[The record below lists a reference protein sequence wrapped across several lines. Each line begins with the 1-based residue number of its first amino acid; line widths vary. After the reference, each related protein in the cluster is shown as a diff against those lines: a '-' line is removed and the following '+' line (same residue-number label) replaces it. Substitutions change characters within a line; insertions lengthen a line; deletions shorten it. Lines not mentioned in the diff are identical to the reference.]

1 MRNVQ
6 SVMEFPTISHRLPP
20 FLLNAGKRLREILAI
35 KMVVTPLEKV
45 WIIRPAA
52 ATSALAPEDLSG
64 PSPRTSPKPNLNP
77 IHCCLNQ
84 AQLNLMR
91 ANQKQVG
98 IRIRLAA
105 ARRRNVFNLP
115 S

>member
-52 ATSALAPEDLSG
+52 ATSALAPGG
-64 PSPRTSPKPNLNP
+64 PVWTQSQDESQTQSQSHPL
-77 IHCCLNQ
+77 
-84 AQLNLMR
+84 
-91 ANQKQVG
+91 
-98 IRIRLAA
+98 
-105 ARRRNVFNLP
+105 LP
-115 S
+115 